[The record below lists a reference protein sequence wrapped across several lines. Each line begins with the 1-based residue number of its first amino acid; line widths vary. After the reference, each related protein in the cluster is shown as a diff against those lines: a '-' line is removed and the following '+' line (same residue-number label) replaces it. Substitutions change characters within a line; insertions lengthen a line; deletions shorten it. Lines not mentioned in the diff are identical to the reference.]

1 MEEKIVLSAME
12 PYVRKLSGF
21 YSWKFMIDKDDLYQ
35 EGMLALLIAS
45 RKYSNLEEAALRKV
59 LKRVVNRSMYAFI
72 KKEKRLKERFIN
84 TEGGIYY
91 GRED

>member
-12 PYVRKLSGF
+12 PYVKKLSGF
-21 YSWKFMIDKDDLYQ
+21 YSWKFIIDKDDLYQ

-45 RKYSNLEEAALRKV
+45 RKYSNLEETALRKV